1 MCARACVRASAG
13 ACVDVCS
20 AIPAILCACVRLRIG
35 GKGEKRLTRRYR
47 ETSAQRCYLCPTLLC
62 TPCSLRA
69 VQGCDSCCPAE
80 ATPPPPTIL
89 LCAKAAWRFAQCNSP
104 AAIQTQDAFTLR
116 SHDIISWAHAIWRT
130 LHEDRSAEQ
139 VPAEQLAEAVHVGVT
154 HQIAANDMNGRCF
167 WGARVRAPAWSRVWV
182 WWVGGLVGRRR
193 VGGRAGPSISDRHDG
208 QVFDRPGQEYVVL
221 DSLGSSASRRVGTSS
236 HRCCRSHQRC
246 GWSRMPTIGV
256 YSFVGRRDFG
266 PRSLLILRRVT
277 AWT

>member
-1 MCARACVRASAG
+1 MCASTLRQPIHRQCDEGRQTVRRTGGNLAHARPVTLLVRCREEGYVRIPDRRLTWRHALRLQCVRARVCVRASAG

-20 AIPAILCACVRLRIG
+20 AIPAILCACVRLSIG

-62 TPCSLRA
+62 TLRSLRA

-104 AAIQTQDAFTLR
+104 AAIQTQHAFTLR

-130 LHEDRSAEQ
+130 LHEDHSAEQ

-167 WGARVRAPAWSRVWV
+167 WGCACSCACVVTGV
-182 WWVGGLVGRRR
+182 GVVGGWVSG
-193 VGGRAGPSISDRHDG
+193 
-208 QVFDRPGQEYVVL
+208 
-221 DSLGSSASRRVGTSS
+221 
-236 HRCCRSHQRC
+236 
-246 GWSRMPTIGV
+246 
-256 YSFVGRRDFG
+256 
-266 PRSLLILRRVT
+266 
-277 AWT
+277 